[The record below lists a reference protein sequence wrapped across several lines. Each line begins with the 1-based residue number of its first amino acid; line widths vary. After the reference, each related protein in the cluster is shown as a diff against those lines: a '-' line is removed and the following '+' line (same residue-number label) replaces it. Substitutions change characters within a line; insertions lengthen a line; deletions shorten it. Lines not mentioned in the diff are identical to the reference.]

1 MTNWDVMK
9 MVLYHTFYNELRI
22 GLKNFLVCVTKAPL
36 SPKANCERMAQIMFD
51 AFNVP
56 AIVTN

>member
-9 MVLYHTFYNELRI
+9 MVVHHTFYNELRI
-22 GLKNFLVCVTKAPL
+22 GLTKAPL
-36 SPKANCERMAQIMFD
+36 NPKVICERKAQIMFD